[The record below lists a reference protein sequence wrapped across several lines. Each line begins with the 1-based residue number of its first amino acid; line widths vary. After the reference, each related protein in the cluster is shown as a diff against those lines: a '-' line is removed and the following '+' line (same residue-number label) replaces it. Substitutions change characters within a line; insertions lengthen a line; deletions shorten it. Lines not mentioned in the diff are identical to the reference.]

1 MLNSSK
7 KTMKKQAK
15 NLILDRMHRGVV
27 YTCMGLTL
35 WGSYMLGMRFYRY
48 FTVIKP
54 ARQEEEL
61 RMLQAGAGPGPAVP
75 SLDTAPTLKS

>member
-1 MLNSSK
+1 
-7 KTMKKQAK
+7 MKKQAK

-27 YTCMGLTL
+27 YTCMGLTI

-54 ARQEEEL
+54 ARQAEEL
-61 RMLQAGAGPGPAVP
+61 RMLEAGAGPGPAVP